1 LALIAG
7 RQAASKPRILSPFSH
22 LKRKIMQLEYQLRT
36 EIEFWRDIIE
46 TRPED
51 TSHEAFE
58 RMASAKSLA
67 ERKLDLLLNDSAPV
81 LN

>member
-1 LALIAG
+1 
-7 RQAASKPRILSPFSH
+7 
-22 LKRKIMQLEYQLRT
+22 MQLEYQLRT
-36 EIEFWRDIIE
+36 EIEFWRDVID

-51 TSHEAFE
+51 TSHETYE

-67 ERKLDLLLNDSAPV
+67 EKKLDLLLNDSAPV